1 MTCHARARRVVS
13 RRRVELQAW
22 TSFAPPRRESV
33 RERVRAMKVVKREIA
48 TEQSDAGKRLSALSM
63 YSDPPDKQISITEF
77 EEYAFDRLRCMP
89 LCAPTCCLFPP
100 PTDASRARAQC

>member
-1 MTCHARARRVVS
+1 MRFVK
-13 RRRVELQAW
+13 RRRVELQTESA
-22 TSFAPPRRESV
+22 SRVSRRRAAPRRESV

-48 TEQSDAGKRLSALSM
+48 TEQSDVGKRLSALSM

-89 LCAPTCCLFPP
+89 LCAPTCCLF
-100 PTDASRARAQC
+100 AH